1 MTPSRLVSRPL
12 AVGFI
17 AAAAVSLT
25 LLAQAPSAVSTETR
39 AVRQTADAA
48 SVPAPM
54 RAEALMTTV
63 GRLASEEFGGRATG
77 TEGNARARA
86 YVRERFVAAQLQP
99 MFGDRFEQTF
109 TFTLR
114 ARGGASPMPVTGT
127 NLVGRCE
134 GRRPELPAF
143 VLSAH
148 FDHLGTRAGQIH
160 PGADD
165 NASGVAVLLAIA
177 EVCRTVPFD
186 RTIIVAAFDAEESGL
201 QGARAFVEA
210 LPVPLSRLAL
220 NVNLDMVARADAG
233 ELYASGTRH
242 TPPLAELL
250 KPVAAR
256 APIRLRFGHDDP
268 ATGRD
273 DWTQQS
279 DHGVFH
285 TAGLPFV
292 YFGVEDH
299 ADYHRPTDTP
309 DRINPEAFGK
319 VAVTILDALRALDAG
334 WRAR

>member
-1 MTPSRLVSRPL
+1 MSLSRLVSRSVWL
-12 AVGFI
+12 AV
-17 AAAAVSLT
+17 AAAV
-25 LLAQAPSAVSTETR
+25 AVSATLVAQTPAPALTAPR
-39 AVRQTADAA
+39 VVRQGADAA
-48 SVPAPM
+48 SVPVPM
-54 RAEALMTTV
+54 RADALMTTV
-63 GRLASEEFGGRATG
+63 RRLASEEFAGRAAG

-86 YVRERFVAAQLQP
+86 YVRERFVAAQLRP
-99 MFGDRFEQTF
+99 MFGDRFEQAF
-109 TFTLR
+109 TFTPR
-114 ARGGASPMPVTGT
+114 ARGGAAPMPVTGT
-127 NLVGRCE
+127 NLAGRCE
-134 GRRPELPAF
+134 GRRPDLPAF

-148 FDHLGTRAGQIH
+148 FDHLGMRAGQMY

-165 NASGVAVLLAIA
+165 NASGMAVLLAIA
-177 EVCRTVPFD
+177 EVCRTAPFE
-186 RTIIVAAFDAEESGL
+186 RPIIVAAFDAEELGL

-233 ELYASGTRH
+233 ELYAAGTRH
-242 TPPLAELL
+242 TPSLKTLL
-250 KPVAAR
+250 QPVAGR
-256 APIRLRFGHDDP
+256 APIRLRLGHDDP

-309 DRINPEAFGK
+309 DRINAEVFGK
-319 VAVTILDALRALDAG
+319 VALTILDALRALDAG
-334 WRAR
+334 WPAP

>member
-1 MTPSRLVSRPL
+1 MTPLRLVSRPL

-25 LLAQAPSAVSTETR
+25 LLAQASPAVSTDTR
-39 AVRQTADAA
+39 AVRQSADAA

-54 RAEALMTTV
+54 RADALMTTV
-63 GRLASEEFGGRATG
+63 RRLAADEFGGRATG

-86 YVRERFVAAQLQP
+86 YVRERFVAAQLRP
-99 MFGDRFEQTF
+99 MFGDRFEQSF
-109 TFTLR
+109 TFTPR
-114 ARGGASPMPVTGT
+114 ARGGATPMPVTGT
-127 NLVGRCE
+127 NLAGRCE
-134 GRRPELPAF
+134 GRRPDLPAF

-148 FDHLGTRAGQIH
+148 FDHLGTRAGQMH

-177 EVCRTVPFD
+177 EVCRMVPFD

-210 LPVPLSRLAL
+210 LPVPLNRLAL

-242 TPPLAELL
+242 TPSLAELL
-250 KPVAAR
+250 TPVAAR

-309 DRINPEAFGK
+309 DRINPESFGK
-319 VAVTILDALRALDAG
+319 VAVTILDALRTLDAG
-334 WRAR
+334 WRTR